1 MRVFTKYQGYN
12 HQYTVMK
19 VISKTAETCTF
30 AWKKTEDSQ
39 PVTVSLAQYF
49 REVYNIRLQFAK
61 APVVE
66 TSRKTFLPI
75 ELLWVKPGQRYGRL
89 LSPQQTSLMIRT
101 AASPPIKNKA
111 LIANYLRSDKSDF
124 QLLRSFDIT
133 LNKELERVEAHM
145 CEPPSLMC
153 GRGNVCQPVR
163 GAWRHND
170 KFQVVKGVQHC
181 IAVNMD
187 RNANLMEA
195 WKTLS
200 FGLQRIIPMPRLN
213 DVKMVP
219 SNTSRLEVD
228 LTNAVMAGRRS
239 NVRYDIV
246 FVFISGRDP
255 GEYKEIKRV
264 TDKLKLPSQCIVTF
278 TMNKMA
284 KKGYFSNIAQKINA
298 KLGGVNQ
305 VCVRPPTQLADVM
318 ICGADVTHPMPGE
331 KSMSIA
337 SIVGTYDKDFMQY
350 AGEARVQESG
360 KEVITD
366 VVSMMEGLFDNY
378 YRKNKKVP
386 QSLLFFRDGVGDS
399 MFELVLREE
408 IPKIYV
414 AFHRSFPTY
423 PKELKVT
430 FLICQKR
437 HSVKFFPEAR
447 DSDRNGNV
455 NPGLV
460 VDKDIVNKET
470 TEFYLQ
476 SHATIN
482 GTGRPCRYTVLV
494 DDNNMGLEEL
504 ENLTFSLSH
513 LFTRCMRSIGIVAPA
528 RYAHLLC
535 FHTRDILKVSEGD
548 DSSSTSSS
556 VSQAAVRNFD
566 FDPLLKEKM
575 FYV

>member
-1 MRVFTKYQGYN
+1 MYTKYQGYN

-19 VISKTAETCTF
+19 VISKTADTCIF
-30 AWKKTEDSQ
+30 PWKKTEDSE
-39 PVTVSLAQYF
+39 PVMTSLTQYF
-49 REVYNIRLQFAK
+49 NEVYHIRLQYSK

-66 TSRKTFLPI
+66 TPRKTYLPI
-75 ELLWVKPGQRYGRL
+75 ELLFVKPGQRYGRL
-89 LSPQQTSLMIRT
+89 LSPQQTSTMIRA

-124 QLLRSFDIT
+124 QLLRSFDIS
-133 LNKELERVEAHM
+133 LNKELEKVEAHM
-145 CEPPSLMC
+145 CEPPSLLC

-170 KFQVVKGVQHC
+170 KFQVGKSVRNC
-181 IAVNMD
+181 IAVNLD
-187 RNANLMEA
+187 RSANLMEA
-195 WKTLS
+195 WKSLS
-200 FGLQRIIPMPRLN
+200 FGLQRIIPMPRLA

-219 SNTSRLEVD
+219 SSANRLEVD
-228 LTNAVMAGRRS
+228 LTNAVTAGRRS
-239 NVRYDIV
+239 NIRYDIV

-255 GEYKEIKRV
+255 SEYKEIKRV

-278 TMNKMA
+278 TMNKMG

-305 VCVRPPTQLADVM
+305 VCASPPTKLADVM

-350 AGEARVQESG
+350 AGEAHVQRRG

-366 VVSMMEGLFDNY
+366 MVGMMEGLFNNY
-378 YRKNKKVP
+378 YRKNSKVP
-386 QSLLFFRDGVGDS
+386 QSLLFFRDGVGDT
-399 MFELVLREE
+399 MFNLVLREE
-408 IPKIYV
+408 IPKIYI
-414 AFHRSFPTY
+414 AFHRCFPTY

-437 HSVKFFPEAR
+437 HSVKFFPEAK

-494 DDNNMGLEEL
+494 DDNNISLGDL

-535 FHTRDILKVSEGD
+535 FHTRDILKMSDGD
-548 DSSSTSSS
+548 DTSSTSSNAS
-556 VSQAAVRNFD
+556 RTAVRNFD

>member
-1 MRVFTKYQGYN
+1 MFTKYQGYK
-12 HQYTVMK
+12 HKYTIMK
-19 VISKTAETCTF
+19 VIPKTAETCTF
-30 AWKKTEDSQ
+30 QWKKTEDSE
-39 PVTVSLAQYF
+39 PVTVSLAEYF
-49 REVYNIRLQFAK
+49 KETYHIRLQFAK

-66 TSRKTFLPI
+66 TSRKTYLPI
-75 ELLWVKPGQRYGRL
+75 ELLWVAPGQRYGRL
-89 LSPQQTSLMIRT
+89 LSPQQTSTMIRA

-133 LNKELERVEAHM
+133 LNKELEKVEAHM

-153 GRGNVCQPVR
+153 GRGNICEPVK

-170 KFQVVKGVQHC
+170 KFQVVKSVKHC

-187 RNANLMEA
+187 RNANLVEA

-200 FGLQRIIPMPRLN
+200 FGLQRIIPMPRLA

-219 SNTSRLEVD
+219 SGASRLETD
-228 LTNAVMAGRRS
+228 LTNAVMAGRS
-239 NVRYDIV
+239 SGIRYDIV

-264 TDKLKLPSQCIVTF
+264 TDKLKLPSQCIVTS
-278 TMNKMA
+278 TMNRMA

-305 VCVRPPTQLADVM
+305 VCARPPTKLTDVM

-366 VVSMMEGLFDNY
+366 MVGMMEGLFDNY
-378 YRKNKKVP
+378 YRKTKKVP

-399 MFELVLREE
+399 MFELVLRKE

-414 AFHRSFPTY
+414 AFHRSFPNY

-437 HSVKFFPEAR
+437 HSVKFFPDAK

-494 DDNNMGLEEL
+494 DDNNIGLEEL

-548 DSSSTSSS
+548 DSSSTSSNAS
-556 VSQAAVRNFD
+556 LAAIRNFD